1 VNRAEIAE
9 KLEFHE
15 GLFDRIAGRHKRMGL
30 MLADFERRITALE
43 EKLREMPPQPPAERP
58 LDPHWDVT

>member
-1 VNRAEIAE
+1 MNRAEIAE

-30 MLADFERRITALE
+30 MLASFERRITALE
-43 EKLREMPPQPPAERP
+43 ARLQELAPPPPEVKP
-58 LDPHWDVT
+58 LDPQWDVT